1 MLCKTLFLTLYWI
14 GRNNT
19 KTIFCTPRTQ
29 RKTLFFERTKAG
41 KIISLKRK
49 SFKFIL
55 KHFKCHFFSI
65 KISTL
70 LDTVEYQTAAY
81 FDIPAFEKIWKDW
94 YIVLFKAVW
103 FLFILINIV
112 HISICIILKRIR
124 NVDILKYLWIPV
136 EVREWSDLF
145 RMLIS

>member
-1 MLCKTLFLTLYWI
+1 MFISIAVDVLTNIISNDYDSGHARSAKYLLCKTLFLALYWL

-19 KTIFCTPRTQ
+19 KTIFYTPRTQ
-29 RKTLFFERTKAG
+29 RKILFFERRKEG

-81 FDIPAFEKIWKDW
+81 FDILAFEKIWKDW
-94 YIVLFKAVW
+94 YIW
-103 FLFILINIV
+103 FENLSILNI
-112 HISICIILKRIR
+112 
-124 NVDILKYLWIPV
+124 
-136 EVREWSDLF
+136 
-145 RMLIS
+145 